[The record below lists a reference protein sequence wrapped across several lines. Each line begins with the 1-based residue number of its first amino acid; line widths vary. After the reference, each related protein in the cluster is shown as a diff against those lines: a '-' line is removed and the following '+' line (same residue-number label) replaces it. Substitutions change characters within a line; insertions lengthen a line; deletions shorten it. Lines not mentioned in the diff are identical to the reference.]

1 MSALRNFIDSATA
14 TLCWLKQGRR
24 IVGAPDPRDGLVKI
38 NLGCGLAVHEGWIN
52 VDASLN
58 AMAAAWPRP
67 AHRVL
72 YRLSGASQYYASNEY
87 CDLLERHRFVHHDAA
102 YGLPFAD
109 NSADFIYS
117 SHFLE
122 HLFKDEAQR
131 VLRESLRALK
141 PGGIVRICVPD
152 LAHAVALYTGG
163 DKRVML
169 ENYFFV
175 EDRASFLA
183 RHKYMYDFELLAAEL
198 TAAGFVDVQR
208 CEYREGRTPDL
219 VHLDN
224 RPEETLYVEAAK
236 PRSAA

>member
-1 MSALRNFIDSATA
+1 MSALRNIIDSATA
-14 TLCWLKQGRR
+14 TLCWLKQHRR
-24 IVGAPDPRDGLVKI
+24 IAVAPDPRDGLVKI

-58 AMAAAWPRP
+58 AMVAAWPRP

-72 YRLSGASQYYASNEY
+72 YRLSGASQYYSSDEY
-87 CDLLERHRFVHHDAA
+87 CELLEQHRFVHHDAA

-109 NSADFIYS
+109 NTADFIYS

-152 LAHAVALYTGG
+152 LAHAVALYASG
-163 DKRVML
+163 DKRAML

-208 CEYREGRTPDL
+208 CAYQAGRTPDL